1 MNKITKWYSQLT
13 ANPDDLTPVVDAYE
27 AYMDEYEEGCREAND
42 LSNQGPKVAMD
53 VAMKLPGIAAY
64 RWSQLQEIEQIICF
78 LENREKRLLG
88 VKRRHFREHYARELN
103 NSMVEKYAESDPDV
117 LDLAEI
123 RNMFALVRNKFL
135 ALTKQ
140 HEMLHFQISNVA
152 KLKDK
157 GIESSRW
164 SA

>member
-1 MNKITKWYSQLT
+1 MTKITKWYSQLT
-13 ANPDDLTPVVDAYE
+13 ANPDDLTPVLDAYE
-27 AYMDEYEEGCREAND
+27 AYMDEYEEGIREAND
-42 LSNQGPKVAMD
+42 LSNRGPQGAMD
-53 VAMKLPGIAAY
+53 SAMRLPGIYAY
-64 RWSQLQEIEQIICF
+64 RWAQLQEIEQIIGF

-88 VKRRHFREHYARELN
+88 VKRRHFREHYARDLN
-103 NSMVEKYAESDPDV
+103 DSMVEKYAESDPEV

-140 HEMLHFQISNVA
+140 HEILNYQISNVA

-157 GIESSRW
+157 GIEGSRW
-164 SA
+164 PT